1 MTTRRALLVALPVIG
16 VAGCAPGGEAYDEAV
31 ASTWALPSASPGT
44 GAGPPI
50 RALVHAA
57 TLAASGHN
65 TQPWR
70 FVARGREL
78 VIQPDLSRR
87 TPVVDPDDHHLFVS
101 LGCAT
106 ETLLLAATGQ
116 DWSGEARFLGATE
129 GVAVSLTP
137 RRQAAD
143 PLYAAIARRA
153 STRADYDPRPVAA
166 TTLRALS
173 ASVGP
178 EVDLSLITD
187 RPRLNALTSLI
198 VASDDVQVSDPAF
211 RRELTD
217 WIRFDAAE
225 ALARRDGLFSRS
237 SGSPALPRW
246 LGSRVFE
253 MAFTAKGE
261 ADKIVRQIANTA
273 GAAVFTGP
281 SDDPAGWVAVGRAFT
296 RFALTATALGLK
308 LAFLNQPVED
318 RPTRARLA
326 AWLGA
331 PDRRPDLVVRFGEGP
346 AMPRSLRRPVSAVL
360 LA

>member
-1 MTTRRALLVALPVIG
+1 MTTRRALLGALPLIG
-16 VAGCAPGGEAYDEAV
+16 ATGCANEGDAYAQAV
-31 ASTWALPSASPGT
+31 AATWALPPASAA
-44 GAGPPI
+44 AGLPVQ
-50 RALVHAA
+50 ALVHAA

-70 FVARGREL
+70 FVSRGREL
-78 VIQPDLSRR
+78 IIQPDLSRR

-101 LGCAT
+101 LGCAA
-106 ETLLLAATGQ
+106 ETLLLAATAHG
-116 DWSGEARFLGATE
+116 WSGEARFLGAAE
-129 GVAVSLTP
+129 GVAVSLSP
-137 RRQAAD
+137 GRQAPD
-143 PLYAAIARRA
+143 PLCAAIAHRA
-153 STRADYDPRPVAA
+153 STRADYDPRPVA
-166 TTLRALS
+166 TPSLRALAAS
-173 ASVGP
+173 AGP
-178 EVDLSLITD
+178 DVALSLITD
-187 RPRLNALTSLI
+187 RARLDALTALI
-198 VASDDVQVSDPAF
+198 VAGDDVQVADPAF

-246 LGSRVFE
+246 LGSRMFDL
-253 MAFTAKGE
+253 AFTVKGE
-261 ADKIVRQIANTA
+261 ADKIARQMANTA

-296 RFALTATALGLK
+296 RFALTATARGLK

-360 LA
+360 ST

>member
-1 MTTRRALLVALPVIG
+1 MTTRRVLLSALPLIG
-16 VAGCAPGGEAYDEAV
+16 VASCGEGGDAYAQAV
-31 ASTWALPSASPGT
+31 AATWVLPPAS
-44 GAGPPI
+44 GAAGLPVQ
-50 RALVHAA
+50 ALVQAA

-70 FVARGREL
+70 FVSRGREL
-78 VIQPDLSRR
+78 IIQPDLSRR

-101 LGCAT
+101 LGCAA
-106 ETLLLAATGQ
+106 ETLLLAATGRG
-116 DWSGEARFLGATE
+116 WSGEARFLGAAE
-129 GVAVSLTP
+129 GVAVNLSP
-137 RRQAAD
+137 GRQAPD
-143 PLYAAIARRA
+143 PLCAAIARRA
-153 STRADYDPRPVAA
+153 STRADYDPRPVAIPS
-166 TTLRALS
+166 LRALAAS
-173 ASVGP
+173 AGP
-178 EVDLSLITD
+178 HVALSLITD
-187 RPRLNALTSLI
+187 RPRLDALTALI
-198 VASDDVQVSDPAF
+198 IDGDDVQVADPAF
-211 RRELTD
+211 RRELAA

-246 LGSRVFE
+246 LGSRMFDL
-253 MAFTAKGE
+253 AFTVKGE
-261 ADKIVRQIANTA
+261 ADKIARQMANTA

-360 LA
+360 SA

>member
-1 MTTRRALLVALPVIG
+1 MTTRRALLGALPLIG
-16 VAGCAPGGEAYDEAV
+16 AASCAVGGETYAEAV
-31 ASTWALPSASPGT
+31 ASTWTLAP
-44 GAGPPI
+44 AGVAAEPPV

-70 FVARGREL
+70 FVSRGREL
-78 VIQPDLSRR
+78 IIRPDLSRR

-101 LGCAT
+101 LGCAV
-106 ETLLLAATGQ
+106 ETLLRAATGHG
-116 DWSGEARFLGATE
+116 WSGEARFLGPAE
-129 GVAVSLTP
+129 GVAVSLSP
-137 RRQAAD
+137 RRLAAD
-143 PLYAAIARRA
+143 PLFAAIAHRA

-166 TTLRALS
+166 TTLRALAAS
-173 ASVGP
+173 AGP
-178 EVDLSLITD
+178 EVALSLITD
-187 RPRLNALTSLI
+187 RPRLGALTAMI
-198 VASDDVQVSDPAF
+198 VDGDDVQVGDPAF
-211 RRELTD
+211 RRELID
-217 WIRFDAAE
+217 WIRFDATE

-246 LGSRVFE
+246 LGSRMFDR
-253 MAFTAKGE
+253 AFTARGE
-261 ADKIVRQIANTA
+261 ADKIVRQMAHTA

-281 SDDPAGWVAVGRAFT
+281 SEDPAGWIAVGRAYT
-296 RFALTATALGLK
+296 RFALTATARGLK

-360 LA
+360 SV